1 MDVDQDQETPSLQG
15 RKRAG
20 VMVLWWIG
28 VESGLFVVATAFE
41 IEGLIGLAEP
51 ESIALAGAV
60 EGVGAAV
67 RQKRLE
73 GMREGR
79 RGMERRIERG
89 LEEGDVALD
98 RWPSSE
104 VCLHLVVGQRETQRE
119 DQRAS
124 SSCVVVAVVAV
135 VEGADRGGGDDM
147 RQDLFV
153 QGEIVVG
160 IEVGDKMD
168 GERPSCDLE
177 AVDEDQT
184 QRMLLDQ
191 LWHHLHQEEWKK
203 QEEKVEGIWVEC

>member
-20 VMVLWWIG
+20 VMVLSWIG

-41 IEGLIGLAEP
+41 IEGLIGPEEP

-60 EGVGAAV
+60 EDVGAAV
-67 RQKRLE
+67 RQKRRE

-124 SSCVVVAVVAV
+124 SSCVAVVAV

-160 IEVGDKMD
+160 DKMD

-177 AVDEDQT
+177 AVGEDQT